1 MSSVFFI
8 KALQLILSL
17 AILVV
22 LHELGHFIPAKLFK
36 TKVEKFYL
44 FFDWPFSLFKKKIGD
59 TEYGIGVLPLG
70 GYVKIAGMID
80 ESMDTEHLNK
90 EPEPWEF
97 RSKPAWQ
104 RLIIMLGGIA
114 VNIFLGFAIY
124 AMVAF
129 VWGKTVLTNENL
141 PNGFEVSEFMKPYG
155 FQDGDKILQVD
166 GEALEDVGDINKFL
180 FLRNVSEVRVE
191 HLNGKKENIS
201 LPENIDELMFQ
212 NGAILSFIPLRTPT
226 LIDSVVPNSAAYNAG
241 LLKGDRIVKANGKDI
256 AKWQDFSNAS
266 NENSSPNIDI
276 EIKRGSEFISYSV
289 PLNVNTKKIGVV
301 MQSVNQITPTN
312 LEYSFVESIYD
323 GFDRAYWELLDYVGQ
338 FKHIFTKKGASQL
351 GGFAAIGNL
360 FPDAWNWKDFWETT
374 ALLSII
380 LAFMNALPIPALDG
394 GHVMF
399 LMYEVVTGSKPND
412 KFMEY
417 AQITGFFLLM
427 ALVLYA
433 NGNDVVRFLFN

>member
-1 MSSVFFI
+1 MSSVFLI

-141 PNGFEVSEFMKPYG
+141 PNGFEVAEVMKPFG
-155 FQDGDKILQVD
+155 FQDGDKILEVN
-166 GEALEDVGDINKFL
+166 GEGLENILDINKYL
-180 FLRNVSEVRVE
+180 FLRDVSEVRVE
-191 HLNGKKENIS
+191 HYNGIKENIVV
-201 LPENIDELMFQ
+201 PENIGTVMFE
-212 NGAILSFIPLRTPT
+212 NGAIRAFSPLRDPV
-226 LIDSVVPNSAAYNAG
+226 LLDSIVPNSPAYNAG
-241 LLKGDRIVKANGKDI
+241 LLKGDRIVKVNGIDVVRRKEFTDIVEANV
-256 AKWQDFSNAS
+256 
-266 NENSSPNIDI
+266 SPNIEVEI
-276 EIKRGSEFISYSV
+276 ERGNEMILYTI
-289 PLNVNTKKIGVV
+289 PLNKDNKIGVILGYI
-301 MQSVNQITPTN
+301 NQFTPTN
-312 LEYSFVESIYD
+312 LEYTFFESICNGYY
-323 GFDRAYWELLDYVGQ
+323 RAYWELLDYVGQ
-338 FKHIFTKKGASQL
+338 FKYVFTKEGASQL

-360 FPDAWNWKDFWETT
+360 FPAEWNWKDFWETT

-399 LMYEVVTGSKPND
+399 LLYEVATGSKPND

-417 AQITGFFLLM
+417 AQITGFFLFIGF
-427 ALVLYA
+427 VLFA
-433 NGNDVVRFLFN
+433 NGNDVVRYLFN